1 MPAVGID
8 HVVMSDLPQPEVKRQ
23 GRVTQVFTQ
32 PLAGSQE
39 HVLDDVAGIDPPA
52 QRLVQPQSDHPP
64 EGRAVTLPEFV
75 RGGRVGL
82 LNLLQKPLGFN
93 RIWPHPS
100 IPVQAWPAPCGLP
113 LVFRPGGYDR
123 PVIRTDSSVYRPVP
137 TGDHRL
143 RWELQF
149 PISSEL
155 RETSLMSR
163 LTLRFLS

>member
-82 LNLLQKPLGFN
+82 LNLLQEPLRFQSHLATSVNPCPGLACPV
-93 RIWPHPS
+93 RIAPR
-100 IPVQAWPAPCGLP
+100 IPPWRV
-113 LVFRPGGYDR
+113 R
-123 PVIRTDSSVYRPVP
+123 P
-137 TGDHRL
+137 TGDPNRFVSIPAGTHGRPS
-143 RWELQF
+143 F
-149 PISSEL
+149 PMGIPIPDFFNNSGKP
-155 RETSLMSR
+155 R
-163 LTLRFLS
+163 